1 MLCGVILF
9 RGQLESIPCE
19 KRSCSFFAVFF
30 SFLPSRYRTDVCVC
44 VILLL
49 LCRILV
55 TLMLANNETGALQPI
70 AEVSRYC
77 RQHGILFATDA
88 AQAVG
93 KVSVT
98 LTDLGDPDMV
108 TIVGHKF
115 GAPKGIACLYVRP
128 GCFSNSGDSDT
139 ASSTPALTGLLV
151 GGGQECGRRAGTENV
166 PYIVGMGV
174 AAELCSRH
182 LQQNQAHLER
192 MRSLLLSR
200 LQDELGADQVVVHGP
215 SETEHRLPNTLSVA
229 FAGGIQSS
237 QLLHAVRNRVAAS
250 AGAACHSTSGPVSTI
265 LQAMQI
271 PDSLA
276 RATVRLSV
284 GPDTTANQVRLAA
297 QILVQEV
304 LRQENNRPCIP
315 CR

>member
-1 MLCGVILF
+1 MRRGVVCFKSEWRACRVQSALA
-9 RGQLESIPCE
+9 PC
-19 KRSCSFFAVFF
+19 SPSAVFVSSCTLLF
-30 SFLPSRYRTDVCVC
+30 GCLYVFLLHTT
-44 VILLL
+44 
-49 LCRILV
+49 CRILV
-55 TLMLANNETGALQPI
+55 TLMLANNETGALQPV

-98 LTDLGDPDMV
+98 LADLGDPDMV

-115 GAPKGIACLYVRP
+115 GAPKGVACLYVRP
-128 GCFSNSGDSDT
+128 GCFSNLGGSA
-139 ASSTPALTGLLV
+139 ASPTPSLTGLLV
-151 GGGQECGRRAGTENV
+151 GGGQESGRRAGTENV

-174 AAELCSRH
+174 AAELCSRS
-182 LQQNQAHLER
+182 LKQNQAHLER

-215 SETEHRLPNTLSVA
+215 SEMDHRLPNTLSMA
-229 FAGGIQSS
+229 FAGGIHSS
-237 QLLHAVRNRVAAS
+237 QLLHAVRHRVAAS
-250 AGAACHSTSGPVSTI
+250 AGAACHSTSGPVSAI

-297 QILVQEV
+297 RILAQEV
-304 LRQENNRPCIP
+304 LRQRNESIV
-315 CR
+315 